1 MTTTS
6 ASHEGNRRSISGSIP
21 SLKSSDI
28 VHSFGLDKNELVSKI
43 AIKDLLLLSL
53 DKGIHFSASEKG
65 KETFQNF
72 RCFTGKP
79 PQRSKQDEGRVR
91 TALSLMYKE
100 IDVETAKILAIKMP
114 SVEDGGVPMWN
125 QRRNKIASDIQ
136 EKAIDTLSKEEAKYN
151 VDATKRS
158 APQVLTFLHSYD
170 KLHTSKHNYSAMQ
183 LNDSMRNFLDKPS
196 STSSSSS
203 SSK

>member
-1 MTTTS
+1 MKTTS
-6 ASHEGNRRSISGSIP
+6 ASHGGNSGAIP

-28 VHSFGLDKNELVSKI
+28 VHSFGLGKNELVSKL
-43 AIKDLLLLSL
+43 AMLLSL
-53 DKGIHFSASEKG
+53 DKGIHFMASEKG

-72 RCFTGKP
+72 RCYTGKP

-100 IDVETAKILAIKMP
+100 IDVETAIILAIKMP
-114 SVEDGGVPMWN
+114 SVEDGGISMWN

-136 EKAIDTLSKEEAKYN
+136 ERAIDTLSREEAKYT

-170 KLHTSKHNYSAMQ
+170 KLRTSKHNYSAMQ
-183 LNDSMRNFLDKPS
+183 LNDSMRNFLDKSS